1 MAINAYMKRNI
12 VLSVFAT
19 GLALLPVAGT
29 KAFETAQGVASTPIT
44 TVPFVISTSGNYYLP
59 ANLTFTGA
67 AGAAITIT
75 ASEVVLDLNGR
86 TLGNAIPS
94 AFTIGVL
101 VFNQVDVTVQNGDI
115 DNFGYAGVYLAPNS
129 TDVNAKNT
137 VDNIKFNGDL
147 IGVLSV
153 SGTSNW
159 VKNCVI
165 DGGDTGILFQADNG
179 SRASNNILQ
188 LQTVHETLGM
198 GIGLVSMGSGGVYF
212 ENNEVLKGSN
222 ALGQFMSGTD
232 KFRFETFVGFPVL
245 GPHVGGTDE
254 TFNSL

>member
-1 MAINAYMKRNI
+1 MKRNV
-12 VLSVFAT
+12 VLSVIAA
-19 GLALLPVAGT
+19 GLTLLPVAST
-29 KAFETAQGVASTPIT
+29 LAFETAQGVAATPIT
-44 TVPFVISTSGNYYLP
+44 AVPFVIATSGNYYLP
-59 ANLTFTGA
+59 ANLNFTGIG
-67 AGAAITIT
+67 GAAITIN

-86 TLGNAIPS
+86 TLSSS
-94 AFTIGVL
+94 AGSALTVGVY

-115 DNFGYAGVYLAPNS
+115 DHFGYAGVYLAPNS

-137 VDNIKFNGDL
+137 VDNVKFNGDL

-159 VKNCVI
+159 VKNCVF
-165 DGGDTGILFQADNG
+165 DGGDTGILFMMEQG

-188 LQTVHETLGM
+188 LQTAQELLGM
-198 GIGLVSMGSGGVYF
+198 GVSLVSLGSGGVYF

-222 ALGQFMSGTD
+222 PIGQVMSGTD
-232 KFRFETFVGFPVL
+232 KFRFETFVGYSAN
-245 GPHVGGTDE
+245 GPHAGGTDE